1 MRRGKIKQ
9 DWQSVHMLKL
19 VNGYVSVHGLFS
31 CIFLKFFYIRSKT
44 KQKLNNTKNY
54 KSDPVLKT

>member
-1 MRRGKIKQ
+1 MGM
-9 DWQSVHMLKL
+9 SGFM
-19 VNGYVSVHGLFS
+19 GYSL

-44 KQKLNNTKNY
+44 KQKLNNAKNY